1 MGGFFHDA
9 WIHCLIRARYQEKS
23 SATPSGRPALP
34 APSPP
39 PPPVSPGIFEARRV
53 LISEA
58 LGPVGSFDFE
68 DEEGGFASVDVVDKE
83 TFFLV
88 VLTLTWCLG
97 LGGTGSGVGS
107 GFVAGVGVGSGF
119 WMGSGSGSGVG
130 VGFVSLIGAGLGTT
144 GVSDFGFWISDA
156 GWVGLGSTVD
166 AVGEGR
172 PGPGRRDPRSII
184 STGWMGAGLW
194 HCANG
199 RPKKIRSPR

>member
-1 MGGFFHDA
+1 MGGFFHED
-9 WIHCLIRARYQEKS
+9 WMHCLIRARYQEKS

-39 PPPVSPGIFEARRV
+39 PPLVSPGIFEARRL

-58 LGPVGSFDFE
+58 LGPGGSFDLK
-68 DEEGGFASVDVVDKE
+68 EEGFVSVDVVDTE

-97 LGGTGSGVGS
+97 LGGTGSGIGS
-107 GFVAGVGVGSGF
+107 GFVAGVGVGSAF
-119 WMGSGSGSGVG
+119 CTGSGSGSGVG
-130 VGFVSLIGAGLGTT
+130 VGFVSSIGASLGTT

-156 GWVGLGSTVD
+156 GWVGLGCVED

-194 HCANG
+194 HCAKG
-199 RPKKIRSPR
+199 RPKKMRRPK